1 MPGVILVVLDHPEA
15 AAARLGAARR
25 LAVLT
30 GAAHINALL
39 VRAPPTAGIAQ
50 SEEVLSEERE
60 AALEAAEAKRAAA
73 VFTVFNAWLPA
84 TQQAGIETDWIDLEG
99 IAEEIVE
106 ERGRR
111 ADFLVVGQ
119 PARHAYGTDWHAM
132 RAALFASHR
141 PLLVVPATASEDF
154 GHRVAIAWRDDET
167 TTKAVLAGLRCLT
180 LADRVFVLAGVGL
193 GARTPTTP
201 GILTEHGVAAEIHR
215 LSLGGGAFGATLL
228 RGVHRVGAD
237 MLVMGA
243 YMHSPLR
250 ELLFGGVTRY
260 MLTHADIP
268 ILMRH

>member
-1 MPGVILVVLDHPEA
+1 MPGVILVVLDHPEV

-30 GAAHINALL
+30 GATHINALL
-39 VRAPPTAGIAQ
+39 VRAPPNAGIAQ

-73 VFTVFNAWLPA
+73 VFAVFNAWLPV
-84 TQQAGIETDWIDLEG
+84 TQQANIEAEWIDVEG
-99 IAEEIVE
+99 VAEEIVE
-106 ERGRR
+106 ERGSR

-119 PARHAYGTDWHAM
+119 PARHEYGTDWHAM

-141 PLLVVPATASEDF
+141 PLLVVPATVSEDF
-154 GHRVAIAWRDDET
+154 GHRVAIAWRDDDK

-180 LADRVFVLAGVGL
+180 LADRVIVLAGVQL
-193 GARTPTTP
+193 GARTPAMP

-215 LSLGGGAFGATLL
+215 LSMGAGAFGAALL
-228 RGVHRVGAD
+228 RGVHRIGAD